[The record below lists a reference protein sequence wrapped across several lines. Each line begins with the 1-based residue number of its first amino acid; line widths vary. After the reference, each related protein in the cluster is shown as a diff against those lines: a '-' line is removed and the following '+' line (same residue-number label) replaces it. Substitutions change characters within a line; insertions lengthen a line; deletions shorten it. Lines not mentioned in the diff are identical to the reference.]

1 MQRKPFFR
9 FGPAT
14 LVAAAFI
21 GPGTVVTASMAGA
34 QFGYGLLWA
43 LLFAM
48 VATMILQEM
57 AARIGVVTGAG
68 LGESLRAVV
77 SQPLL
82 KAGFIVLVVA
92 AVVVGNSA
100 FQGGNLTGAGMGAD
114 GLWAQARWVEFSRQ
128 TLGINPWS
136 FIIGGIAIAVLWGGY
151 YQRIEK
157 ILIGLVVLMSLAF
170 LTTFAL
176 SRPDLIAIVR
186 GLLIPRIPAGG
197 GLTTM
202 ALIGTTVVPY
212 ALFLHA
218 ASAAKRWPALA
229 ATDTGQA
236 APTEA
241 HQEQRTEQSLNE
253 ARADIRT
260 SIPLGGLVTLAILS
274 TAAAAFFNQPGTI
287 SGAADLARSLQ
298 PVFGTSA
305 TFLMAGGLL
314 AAGVSSAI
322 TAPLAS
328 AYALT
333 GVLGWSTDMRGW
345 PFRLTWLTI
354 IVIGVIISSLGIQP
368 VTLIVFA
375 QVANGILLPLITG
388 FLLLAVNHS
397 GLGRFANS
405 RRQNILG
412 GLVFM
417 VALVLGG
424 RSIWLAII

>member
-1 MQRKPFFR
+1 MQRKPIFR

-34 QFGYGLLWA
+34 QFGYALLWA
-43 LLFAM
+43 LVFAM
-48 VATMILQEM
+48 LATLVLQEM

-68 LGESLRAVV
+68 LGERLRNVIAQPGLRA
-77 SQPLL
+77 
-82 KAGFIVLVVA
+82 AFIVLVVA
-92 AVVVGNSA
+92 AVVIGNSA
-100 FQGGNLTGAGMGAD
+100 FQGGNLTGAAMGAD
-114 GLWAQARWVEFSRQ
+114 GLWAEAKWVEFSRQ
-128 TLGINPWS
+128 RLGLNPWS
-136 FIIGGIAIAVLWGGY
+136 FIIGGIAMAVLWQGY
-151 YQRIEK
+151 YKRIEK
-157 ILIGLVVLMSLAF
+157 VLIALVVLMSASF

-176 SRPDLIAIVR
+176 SQPDFMAILR
-186 GLLIPRIPAGG
+186 GLVSIRIPDGG
-197 GLTTM
+197 ALTTM

-218 ASAAKRWPALA
+218 ASAAKRWPTNLGTERGGQDEQIDQALA
-229 ATDTGQA
+229 
-236 APTEA
+236 
-241 HQEQRTEQSLNE
+241 E

-260 SIPLGGLVTLAILS
+260 SIPLGALVTLAILS
-274 TAAAAFFNQPGTI
+274 TAAAAFYSQPGTI
-287 SGAADLARSLQ
+287 TGAADLARSLQ
-298 PVFGTSA
+298 PVFGSA
-305 TFLMAGGLL
+305 ATYLMAGGLL

-354 IVIGVIISSLGIQP
+354 IVIGGVISSLGIQP
-368 VTLIVFA
+368 VTLIIFA
-375 QVANGILLPLITG
+375 QVANGILLPFITG
-388 FLLLAVNHS
+388 FLLLAVNQP

-405 RRQNILG
+405 RWQNVLG

-417 VALVLGG
+417 VAVVLGA
-424 RSIWLAII
+424 RSIWLALG

>member
-1 MQRKPFFR
+1 MQHKPLFR

-43 LLFAM
+43 LLFAII
-48 VATMILQEM
+48 ATTILQEM
-57 AARIGVVTGAG
+57 AARVGVVTGAG
-68 LGESLRAVV
+68 LGESLRQVV

-82 KAGFIVLVVA
+82 KVGFIMLVVA

-114 GLWAQARWVEFSRQ
+114 GLWADARWVEFSRQ

-136 FIIGGIAIAVLWGGY
+136 FIIGGIAIVVLWGGY

-176 SRPDLIAIVR
+176 SRPDMLAILR
-186 GLLIPRIPAGG
+186 GLFVPRIPDGG

-218 ASAAKRWPALA
+218 ASAARRWPAYSTLE
-229 ATDTGQA
+229 GN
-236 APTEA
+236 
-241 HQEQRTEQSLNE
+241 QSQLSMAQQDQQTTRSLSE

-287 SGAADLARSLQ
+287 TGAADLARSLQ

-305 TFLMAGGLL
+305 TYLMAGGLL

-354 IVIGVIISSLGIQP
+354 IVIGMIISSLGIQP

-375 QVANGILLPLITG
+375 QVANGILLPFITG
-388 FLLLAVNHS
+388 FLLLAVNHP

-412 GLVFM
+412 GLVFL

-424 RSIWLAII
+424 RSIWLAFS